1 MTFGLYITHPQ
12 VRIDPD
18 IPVPRWGLSDLG
30 AARARE
36 AAKSDWARTLGRIVS
51 SDEVKAIE
59 TAEILSLASGISIE
73 IAEDTHENDR
83 SATGFLPPPQF
94 EDAANWFFAHPEESF
109 KGWERAVDAQRRI
122 VSAVAR
128 ILADHDPQ
136 RADRLRRPWRC
147 WNAVEMP
154 PRRLADRPRPGP
166 AGGRRKSLLL
176 HPCGSDCLMRLDAH
190 RKMGRVS
197 GMNAR
202 DRLIVGLDIPTIGDA
217 EKMVATLGDTVSF
230 YKIGYQL
237 VFAGGLELARD
248 LAKDGKKVFLDM
260 KLLDIDNTV
269 AKGVENIVKMG
280 MTMLTLHAYPK
291 AMRAA
296 VEAARGSD
304 LCLLAVTVLT
314 SMDETDLVDAG
325 YEYDPHTLVLRR
337 SEQALAA
344 GMGGIVCSAE
354 ESAAVRKIV
363 GPDMAIVTPGIRP
376 AGSEAGDQKRVMT
389 PSDALR
395 AGSSHLV
402 VARPIVKAADPKA
415 AAQAILA
422 EMQGAL

>member
-1 MTFGLYITHPQ
+1 
-12 VRIDPD
+12 
-18 IPVPRWGLSDLG
+18 
-30 AARARE
+30 
-36 AAKSDWARTLGRIVS
+36 
-51 SDEVKAIE
+51 
-59 TAEILSLASGISIE
+59 
-73 IAEDTHENDR
+73 
-83 SATGFLPPPQF
+83 
-94 EDAANWFFAHPEESF
+94 
-109 KGWERAVDAQRRI
+109 
-122 VSAVAR
+122 
-128 ILADHDPQ
+128 
-136 RADRLRRPWRC
+136 
-147 WNAVEMP
+147 
-154 PRRLADRPRPGP
+154 
-166 AGGRRKSLLL
+166 
-176 HPCGSDCLMRLDAH
+176 
-190 RKMGRVS
+190 
-197 GMNAR
+197 MNAR
-202 DRLIVGLDIPTIGDA
+202 DRLIVGLDIPTIGEA
-217 EKMVATLGDTVSF
+217 EKMVAALGDTVSF

-248 LAKDGKKVFLDM
+248 LTKDGKKVFLDM

-296 VEAARGSD
+296 VEAAKGSD

-402 VARPIVKAADPKA
+402 VARPIVKAPDPKA

-422 EMQGAL
+422 EMQGVL